1 MNKYIYIFFILIIGC
16 AQIRSPTGGEKDT
29 TPPQIIEMKPANF
42 STNFN
47 ENRIVITFD
56 EYVKLNGIYEQLLV
70 SPPLKQRPE
79 IILKGKSLVIDLKE
93 ILQENTTYTFN
104 LGEGI
109 IDNNE
114 GNILDSSKF
123 VFSSGSVLDSLI
135 LGGKVIDAYTNRG
148 LEASVLL
155 HSILND
161 SSIVLNNPSY
171 FTKSDDKGNFKFENL
186 REGHYQIF
194 ALDDLDK
201 NYKWSENENLAFLNN
216 TVEVHAAD
224 SVEHILNLFSKEP
237 DELLLLRS
245 DAKNTG
251 RLEMVFN
258 KELDS
263 LSFENIS
270 FSYSNAHINQNQKDS
285 IIIFFEDVVPEKNCA
300 LRVLN
305 GTHLIDTVS
314 LFSFENN
321 KKVEYPELSLI
332 QGQTIEHNPN
342 DPLYLETNNP
352 IKSIDESK
360 IALRIDTTIQEVKK
374 ELQSYN
380 QIRMNADWIQSNK
393 GSIALYPGAI
403 QDIYGQTNDT
413 LILRLKILNESDFGE
428 FNVTVS
434 PPTMGNY
441 IFEVYTDNSILKKEI
456 IDTARTFNW
465 TWFETGE
472 ISLRLIED
480 QNQNGKWDSGDYFL
494 KRQPERVWIYKEKI
508 QIRPNWS
515 FDQEWFIKE

>member
-1 MNKYIYIFFILIIGC
+1 LSKYAYIFFILVIGC

-29 TPPQIIEMKPANF
+29 APPQIIEMKPANF

-47 ENRIVITFD
+47 ENRIVITFG

-79 IILKGKSLVIDLKE
+79 ISLKGKSLVIDLKE

-123 VFSSGSVLDSLI
+123 VFSTGSVLDSLVLI
-135 LGGKVIDAYTNRG
+135 GEVIDAYTNKG
-148 LEASVLL
+148 LETSVLL
-155 HSILND
+155 HPISND
-161 SSIVLNNPSY
+161 SSIMLNNPSY
-171 FTKSDDKGNFKFENL
+171 YTKSDDNGKFRFENL
-186 REGHYQIF
+186 REGSYQIF
-194 ALDDLDK
+194 ALEDLDR
-201 NYKWSENENLAFLNN
+201 NYKWSENEKLAFLNN
-216 TVEVHAAD
+216 NVEVYAED
-224 SVEHILNLFSKEP
+224 SVKHILNLFSKEA

-263 LSFENIS
+263 LNFESIGFN
-270 FSYSNAHINQNQKDS
+270 YSNVYINEERKDS
-285 IIIFFEDVVPEKNCA
+285 IIVFFEGLIPDRNCA

-305 GTHLIDTVS
+305 GKHLVDTVS

-321 KKVEYPELSLI
+321 KKIEYPELSLI

-342 DPLYLETNNP
+342 NPLFLETNNP

-428 FNVTVS
+428 FNITVS
-434 PPTMGNY
+434 PPAKGNY
-441 IFEVYTDNSILKKEI
+441 ILEVYSDKSVLKKEI
-456 IDTARTFNW
+456 IDSLSTFNW

-472 ISLRLIED
+472 INLRLIED

-515 FDQEWFIKE
+515 FDQEWIIKE